1 MGKGRP
7 QEMCLRENVSK
18 KGVLGDQS
26 FGGLLPGDHVTV
38 DWGRKKEAAEGYGYG
53 KEGVV
58 LQVTSRQVAIRHPL
72 GYTFCV
78 TLAHLLGGA
87 RIIPE
92 RKEVDRVEEAA
103 RETAEGQPKGN
114 GPPAIEEI
122 PAPDSEAPTPLEAIE
137 QGIPLSQAR
146 VMAQGDLTREIAE
159 KLLAAGVLKREI
171 MRLYGYRSAQGFY
184 GLLQKWGLYKSAAVR
199 KQTATSGRQR
209 RQPGAPGKNPASGTE
224 ISLRE
229 ALERLDKARGNLESV
244 KLIQKLA
251 LNHASELSEDVVAK
265 LTALEEEYA
274 AEAARI
280 EAVLERTKV
289 VI

>member
-1 MGKGRP
+1 
-7 QEMCLRENVSK
+7 MCLRENVSK

-38 DWGRKKEAAEGYGYG
+38 DWGRKKEVAEGYGYG

-58 LQVTSRQVAIRHPL
+58 LQVTSRQVVIRHPL

-92 RKEVDRVEEAA
+92 RKEVDRVEETA
-103 RETAEGQPKGN
+103 RETAEGQPKAN

-137 QGIPLSQAR
+137 QGIPLNRAR
-146 VMAQGDLTREIAE
+146 VMARGDLTKEIAE
-159 KLLAAGVLKREI
+159 KLLAAGVPKDEI
-171 MRLYGYRSAQGFY
+171 IRLYGYKSKQGFY
-184 GLLQKWGLYKSAAVR
+184 GSLKKWGLYKSTAKGQGATTSR
-199 KQTATSGRQR
+199 KQGMHLKA
-209 RQPGAPGKNPASGTE
+209 APAGGTE

-229 ALERLDKARGNLESV
+229 ALERLDKARGNLKSV
-244 KLIQKLA
+244 KLLLRQ
-251 LNHASELSEDVVAK
+251 ASEKTLLSEDVIAR
-265 LTALEEEYA
+265 LAALEEEYA

-280 EAVLERTKV
+280 EAVLEEIRV